1 MYAFQSML
9 VPAFYNY
16 VCLVLRLKDRT
27 AILYFVVLIDILITE
42 KSNKALY
49 KLREYFTI
57 PFIECSDGSLPG
69 FSPASYSS

>member
-1 MYAFQSML
+1 ML

-16 VCLVLRLKDRT
+16 VCLVLGLKDKT
-27 AILYFVVLIDILITE
+27 VILYFVVLIDIHITE

-57 PFIECSDGSLPG
+57 PCIECSDGSPPG
-69 FSPASYSS
+69 FSPSTYSS